1 MALKPLGWLDKLLA
15 LWIIL
20 AMALGIVLGAT
31 VPSSREVLN
40 KTKFVNVS
48 LPIAI
53 GLLAR
58 RRTKDAH
65 AEPLGH
71 DVADSLSGLVHL
83 VAVSKVGRCRRA
95 DCLGECSRTARS
107 GPTSASRSS

>member
-58 RRTKDAH
+58 RRARDVH
-65 AEPLGH
+65 ADPSGH
-71 DVADSLSGLVHL
+71 DVADSLSRLVHL
-83 VAVSKVGRCRRA
+83 TAVRKAGAVVE
-95 DCLGECSRTARS
+95 LTL
-107 GPTSASRSS
+107 